1 MRRFAAILLLLGV
14 GASLPAASTDYYLG
28 ESVRQLGLRDAPR
41 QAGDGRSS
49 ERYVSRA
56 GISLY
61 ADYSKEFILV
71 DGVKV
76 MLDDPIGSQRGH
88 LTLSRR
94 DYDKVFVP
102 LFWELPKVPVRRIVL
117 DPGHGGKDT
126 GKINGPYKYTEKAA
140 TLDTAARLKI
150 LLEKQGFEVV
160 FTRTKDVFVDLD
172 DRPALA
178 ANAKADLFVSL
189 HYNAGPAGDS
199 SSDGIETYSSH
210 CGARRHAG
218 SCALCGPRALCRLA
232 AGAGEPAHPRPRWW
246 LDHPLCP
253 QRRTVER
260 RGGSR
265 RSGRLHR
272 PSGGYRWRGALG
284 VVFRNP
290 SGKRPGQQ
298 AGEPVRVP
306 ALACLGATAFAGCQL
321 RHTAAKTVDRAVE
334 PVTDAARVFP

>member
-1 MRRFAAILLLLGV
+1 MRRFAAILLLLGI

-126 GKINGPYKYTEKAA
+126 GKVNGPYKYTEKAA

-178 ANAKADLFVSL
+178 ANAKADLFISL

-199 SSDGIETYSSH
+199 SSDGIETYCLTPAGQKSTNAGKAKSTTGVEPGNRFDTANMALGWGIQRRLVKSTGADDRGVRRARFAVLRTLTCPGVLIEGGFMSSRKE
-210 CGARRHAG
+210 GALIADAAYRQKIAE
-218 SCALCGPRALCRLA
+218 AVA
-232 AGAGEPAHPRPRWW
+232 AGIVDYVVRARPPA
-246 LDHPLCP
+246 
-253 QRRTVER
+253 
-260 RGGSR
+260 
-265 RSGRLHR
+265 
-272 PSGGYRWRGALG
+272 
-284 VVFRNP
+284 
-290 SGKRPGQQ
+290 K
-298 AGEPVRVP
+298 
-306 ALACLGATAFAGCQL
+306 
-321 RHTAAKTVDRAVE
+321 AAK
-334 PVTDAARVFP
+334 

>member
-1 MRRFAAILLLLGV
+1 VRRFAAILLLLGV
-14 GASLPAASTDYYLG
+14 GALLPAASTDYYLG

-102 LFWELPKVPVRRIVL
+102 LFWELPKDPVRRIVL

-126 GKINGPYKYTEKAA
+126 GKVNGPYKYTEKAA

-178 ANAKADLFVSL
+178 AKAKADLFISL

-199 SSDGIETYSSH
+199 SSDGIETYCLTPAGQKSTNAGKAKSTTGVEPGNRFDTANMALGWGIQRRLVKSTGADDRGVRRARFAVLRTLTCPGVLIEGGFMSSRKE
-210 CGARRHAG
+210 GALIADAAYRQKIAE
-218 SCALCGPRALCRLA
+218 AVA
-232 AGAGEPAHPRPRWW
+232 AGIVDYVVRARP
-246 LDHPLCP
+246 
-253 QRRTVER
+253 
-260 RGGSR
+260 
-265 RSGRLHR
+265 
-272 PSGGYRWRGALG
+272 
-284 VVFRNP
+284 
-290 SGKRPGQQ
+290 
-298 AGEPVRVP
+298 
-306 ALACLGATAFAGCQL
+306 
-321 RHTAAKTVDRAVE
+321 AAK
-334 PVTDAARVFP
+334 AAK

>member
-1 MRRFAAILLLLGV
+1 VRRFAAILLLLGV

-178 ANAKADLFVSL
+178 ANAKADLFISL

-199 SSDGIETYSSH
+199 SSDGIETYCLTPAGQKSTNAGKAKSTTGVEPGNRFDTANMALGWGIQRRLVKSTGADDRGVRRARFAVLRTLTCPGVLIEGGFMSSRKE
-210 CGARRHAG
+210 GALIADAAYRQKIAE
-218 SCALCGPRALCRLA
+218 AVA
-232 AGAGEPAHPRPRWW
+232 AGIVDYVVRARP
-246 LDHPLCP
+246 
-253 QRRTVER
+253 
-260 RGGSR
+260 
-265 RSGRLHR
+265 
-272 PSGGYRWRGALG
+272 
-284 VVFRNP
+284 
-290 SGKRPGQQ
+290 
-298 AGEPVRVP
+298 
-306 ALACLGATAFAGCQL
+306 
-321 RHTAAKTVDRAVE
+321 AAK
-334 PVTDAARVFP
+334 AAK

>member
-1 MRRFAAILLLLGV
+1 VRRFAAILLLLGV
-14 GASLPAASTDYYLG
+14 GALLPAASTDYYLG

-126 GKINGPYKYTEKAA
+126 GKVNGPYKYTEKAA

-178 ANAKADLFVSL
+178 ANAKADLFISL

-199 SSDGIETYSSH
+199 SSDGIETYCLTPAGQKSTNAGKAKSTTGVEPGNRFDTANMALGWGIQRRLVKSTGADDRGVRRARFAVLRTLTCPGVLIEGGFMSSRKE
-210 CGARRHAG
+210 GALIADAAYRQKIAE
-218 SCALCGPRALCRLA
+218 AVA
-232 AGAGEPAHPRPRWW
+232 AGIVDYVVRARP
-246 LDHPLCP
+246 
-253 QRRTVER
+253 
-260 RGGSR
+260 
-265 RSGRLHR
+265 
-272 PSGGYRWRGALG
+272 
-284 VVFRNP
+284 
-290 SGKRPGQQ
+290 
-298 AGEPVRVP
+298 
-306 ALACLGATAFAGCQL
+306 
-321 RHTAAKTVDRAVE
+321 AAK
-334 PVTDAARVFP
+334 AAK

>member
-126 GKINGPYKYTEKAA
+126 GKVNGPYKYTEKAA

-178 ANAKADLFVSL
+178 ANAKADLFISL

-199 SSDGIETYSSH
+199 SSDGIETYCLTPAGQKSTNAGKAKSTTGVEPGNRFDTANMALGWGIQRRLVKGTGADDRGVRRARFAVLRTLTCPGVLIEGGFMSSRKE
-210 CGARRHAG
+210 GALIADAAYRQKIAE
-218 SCALCGPRALCRLA
+218 AVA
-232 AGAGEPAHPRPRWW
+232 AGIVDYVVRARPPA
-246 LDHPLCP
+246 
-253 QRRTVER
+253 
-260 RGGSR
+260 
-265 RSGRLHR
+265 
-272 PSGGYRWRGALG
+272 
-284 VVFRNP
+284 
-290 SGKRPGQQ
+290 K
-298 AGEPVRVP
+298 
-306 ALACLGATAFAGCQL
+306 
-321 RHTAAKTVDRAVE
+321 AAK
-334 PVTDAARVFP
+334 

>member
-1 MRRFAAILLLLGV
+1 VRRFAAILLLLGV
-14 GASLPAASTDYYLG
+14 GALLPAASTDYYLG

-76 MLDDPIGSQRGH
+76 LLDDPIGSQRGH

-102 LFWELPKVPVRRIVL
+102 LFWELPKDPVRRIVL

-126 GKINGPYKYTEKAA
+126 GKVNGPYKYTEKAA

-160 FTRTKDVFVDLD
+160 FTRTRDVFVDLD

-178 ANAKADLFVSL
+178 AKAKADLFISL

-199 SSDGIETYSSH
+199 SSDGIETYCLTPAGQKSTNAGKAKSTTGVEPGNRFDTANMALGWGIQRRLVKSTGADDRGVRRARFAVLRTLTCPGVLIEGGFMSSRKE
-210 CGARRHAG
+210 GALIADAAYRQKIAE
-218 SCALCGPRALCRLA
+218 AVA
-232 AGAGEPAHPRPRWW
+232 AGIVDYVVRARP
-246 LDHPLCP
+246 
-253 QRRTVER
+253 
-260 RGGSR
+260 
-265 RSGRLHR
+265 
-272 PSGGYRWRGALG
+272 
-284 VVFRNP
+284 
-290 SGKRPGQQ
+290 
-298 AGEPVRVP
+298 
-306 ALACLGATAFAGCQL
+306 
-321 RHTAAKTVDRAVE
+321 AAK
-334 PVTDAARVFP
+334 AAK

>member
-1 MRRFAAILLLLGV
+1 VRRFAAILLLLGV

-102 LFWELPKVPVRRIVL
+102 LFWELPKDPVRRIVL

-126 GKINGPYKYTEKAA
+126 GKVNGPYKYTEKAA

-178 ANAKADLFVSL
+178 ANAKADLFISL

-199 SSDGIETYSSH
+199 SSDGIETYCLTPAGQKSTNAGKAKSTTGVEPGNRFDTANMALGWGIQRRLVKSTGADDRGVRRARFAVLRTLTCPGVLIEGGFMSSRKE
-210 CGARRHAG
+210 GALIADAAYRQKIAE
-218 SCALCGPRALCRLA
+218 AVA
-232 AGAGEPAHPRPRWW
+232 AGIVDYVVRARPPA
-246 LDHPLCP
+246 
-253 QRRTVER
+253 
-260 RGGSR
+260 
-265 RSGRLHR
+265 
-272 PSGGYRWRGALG
+272 
-284 VVFRNP
+284 
-290 SGKRPGQQ
+290 K
-298 AGEPVRVP
+298 
-306 ALACLGATAFAGCQL
+306 
-321 RHTAAKTVDRAVE
+321 AAK
-334 PVTDAARVFP
+334 

>member
-14 GASLPAASTDYYLG
+14 GALLPAASTDYYLG

-126 GKINGPYKYTEKAA
+126 GKVNGPYKYTEKAA

-178 ANAKADLFVSL
+178 ANAKADLFISL

-199 SSDGIETYSSH
+199 SSDGIETYCLTPAGQKSTNAGKAKSTTGVEPGNRFDTANMALGWGIQRRLVKSTGADDRGVRRARFAVLRTLTCPGVLIEGGFMSSRKE
-210 CGARRHAG
+210 GALIADAAYRQKIAE
-218 SCALCGPRALCRLA
+218 AVA
-232 AGAGEPAHPRPRWW
+232 AGIVDYVVRARP
-246 LDHPLCP
+246 
-253 QRRTVER
+253 
-260 RGGSR
+260 
-265 RSGRLHR
+265 
-272 PSGGYRWRGALG
+272 
-284 VVFRNP
+284 
-290 SGKRPGQQ
+290 
-298 AGEPVRVP
+298 
-306 ALACLGATAFAGCQL
+306 
-321 RHTAAKTVDRAVE
+321 AAK
-334 PVTDAARVFP
+334 AAK

>member
-14 GASLPAASTDYYLG
+14 GALLPAASTDYYLG

-76 MLDDPIGSQRGH
+76 LLDDPIGSQRGH

-102 LFWELPKVPVRRIVL
+102 LFWELPKDPVRRIVL

-126 GKINGPYKYTEKAA
+126 GKVSGHFKYTEKAA

-160 FTRTKDVFVDLD
+160 FTRTRDVFVDLD

-178 ANAKADLFVSL
+178 TKAKADLFISL

-199 SSDGIETYSSH
+199 SSDGIETYCLTPAGQKSTNAGKAKSTTGVEPGNRFDTANMALGWGIQRRLVKSTGADDRGVRRARFAVLRTLTCPGVLIEGGFMSSRKE
-210 CGARRHAG
+210 GALIADAAYRQKIAE
-218 SCALCGPRALCRLA
+218 AVA
-232 AGAGEPAHPRPRWW
+232 AGIVDYVVRARP
-246 LDHPLCP
+246 
-253 QRRTVER
+253 V
-260 RGGSR
+260 
-265 RSGRLHR
+265 
-272 PSGGYRWRGALG
+272 A
-284 VVFRNP
+284 
-290 SGKRPGQQ
+290 K
-298 AGEPVRVP
+298 
-306 ALACLGATAFAGCQL
+306 
-321 RHTAAKTVDRAVE
+321 AAK
-334 PVTDAARVFP
+334 

>member
-14 GASLPAASTDYYLG
+14 GALLPAASTDYYLG

-76 MLDDPIGSQRGH
+76 LLDDPIGSQRGH

-102 LFWELPKVPVRRIVL
+102 LFWELPKDPVRRIVL

-126 GKINGPYKYTEKAA
+126 GKVNGPYKYTEKAA

-160 FTRTKDVFVDLD
+160 FTRTRDVFVDLD

-178 ANAKADLFVSL
+178 TKAKADLFISL

-199 SSDGIETYSSH
+199 SSDGIETYCLTPAGQKSTNAGKAKSTTGVEPGNRFDTANMALGWGIQRRLVKSTGADDRGVRRARFAVLRTLTCPGVLIEGGFMSSRKE
-210 CGARRHAG
+210 GALIADAAYRQKIAE
-218 SCALCGPRALCRLA
+218 AVA
-232 AGAGEPAHPRPRWW
+232 AGIVDYVVRARP
-246 LDHPLCP
+246 
-253 QRRTVER
+253 V
-260 RGGSR
+260 
-265 RSGRLHR
+265 
-272 PSGGYRWRGALG
+272 A
-284 VVFRNP
+284 
-290 SGKRPGQQ
+290 K
-298 AGEPVRVP
+298 
-306 ALACLGATAFAGCQL
+306 
-321 RHTAAKTVDRAVE
+321 AAK
-334 PVTDAARVFP
+334 